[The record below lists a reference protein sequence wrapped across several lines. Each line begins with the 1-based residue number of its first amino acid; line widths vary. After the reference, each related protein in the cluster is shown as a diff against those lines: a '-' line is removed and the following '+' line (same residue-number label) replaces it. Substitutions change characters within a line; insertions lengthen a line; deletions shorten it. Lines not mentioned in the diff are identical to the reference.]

1 MKSKTERKLI
11 KRELNKPKHH
21 IDTGV
26 IIEATKETN
35 ISTFCENYLKLIG
48 CKYRGC
54 FSIPMLGELFL
65 KTYGDIKDEVEREL
79 FFRWVFEFVEHKNVS
94 FYSLRD
100 LSLPFELTKIDGRVK
115 GIDALILASA
125 IKDKATLI
133 TLDTDLLKSEEIK
146 RKYKVKILTPK
157 HFV

>member
-1 MKSKTERKLI
+1 
-11 KRELNKPKHH
+11 
-21 IDTGV
+21 
-26 IIEATKETN
+26 
-35 ISTFCENYLKLIG
+35 
-48 CKYRGC
+48 
-54 FSIPMLGELFL
+54 MLGELFL